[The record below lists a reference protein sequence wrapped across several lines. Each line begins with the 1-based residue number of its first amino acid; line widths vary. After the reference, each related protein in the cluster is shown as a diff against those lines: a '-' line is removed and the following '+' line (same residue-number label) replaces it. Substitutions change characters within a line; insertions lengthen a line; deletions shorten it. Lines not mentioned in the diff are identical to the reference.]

1 MVCGV
6 WCVVCGVQAA
16 LNLAASHLRNHEHKL
31 EDMVDEC
38 EDYVSTLRNIAIEVH
53 THSTVPYEWTCIT

>member
-6 WCVVCGVQAA
+6 CVCGVCGVQAA

-38 EDYVSTLRNIAIEVH
+38 EDYVSTLRNIAIEVY
-53 THSTVPYEWTCIT
+53 TLYEWTCIT